1 MLFLKK
7 SLFLCLF
14 LGCLI
19 TLQAVED
26 KDSLRHFARK
36 VVNGNRTLI
45 AEGHDLTDALISKRK
60 ALEVFSPSLTLS
72 ADSGNSV
79 NRSYNS
85 ATGFDEDYKTEN
97 VDFGAEI
104 SHRTPWVG
112 LIMAI
117 CPEKQI
123 IQHQKQVVL
132 IHCICLGERVCSD
145 AMIKLACW
153 IKNLLIRIMK

>member
-1 MLFLKK
+1 M
-7 SLFLCLF
+7 
-14 LGCLI
+14 GCLI

-26 KDSLRHFARK
+26 KDSLRYFARK

-104 SHRTPWVG
+104 STVPPWVG
-112 LIMAI
+112 LIWLLSGKTDYTTSKTSFI
-117 CPEKQI
+117 
-123 IQHQKQVVL
+123 L
-132 IHCICLGERVCSD
+132 IHCICLGEQVCSD

-153 IKNLLIRIMK
+153 IKNCLYGL